1 MRNLG
6 QVLYDVT
13 RLMKAEFERG
23 AKSRKMTF
31 QQWRVLGS
39 LAKSDG
45 LTQKA
50 LCAATEASPMTVSE
64 TLDRLESM
72 GLVRREP
79 DPSDS
84 RAKLVWITPQAAPIV
99 ADMRRVSDAVYDK
112 AMAGMPQKDR
122 EALIATLE
130 RIAANL
136 APAGPDK
143 KE

>member
-6 QVLYDVT
+6 QVVYDVT
-13 RLMKAEFERG
+13 RLLKAEFERG
-23 AKSRKMTF
+23 AKSRRMTF
-31 QQWRVLGS
+31 QQWRILGS
-39 LAKSDG
+39 LAKTDG

-50 LCAATEASPMTVSE
+50 LCASTEASPMTVSD
-64 TLDRLESM
+64 TLDRLETM

-79 DPSDS
+79 DPKDS
-84 RAKLVWITPQAAPIV
+84 RAKLVWITPQADPIV
-99 ADMRRVSDAVYDK
+99 ADMRRVSAAVYDK
-112 AMAGMPQKDR
+112 AMAGMPPEER

-136 APAGPDK
+136 APAADK